1 MKMKTPLSLITLFI
15 IFFVY
20 CNEPA
25 SVEEVNDT
33 TTPTAEKVLDED
45 PDLYVM
51 LMWHQHQPFWLM
63 R

>member
-1 MKMKTPLSLITLFI
+1 MKTPLSLITLFI

-33 TTPTAEKVLDED
+33 TTPTAEKVLD
-45 PDLYVM
+45 
-51 LMWHQHQPFWLM
+51 
-63 R
+63 